1 MNPYVKALVEKYN
14 AEEVAGNIIATIN
27 GKREVIAKVT
37 NYGFQYTPVGEREC
51 GKQDE
56 FDLAHEA
63 EVKRRGRPP
72 QPKLGI
78 ADYKPGMKIGE

>member
-37 NYGFQYTPVGEREC
+37 NFGFQYTPIGEREC
-51 GKQDE
+51 GVRDE
-56 FDLAHEA
+56 ADLVQEVEA
-63 EVKRRGRPP
+63 KKRGRPP